1 MKWLFA
7 ILVALNIV
15 VFGITMVVLLNDK
28 QSDNATPAAA
38 PPVSTPVHELSTPA
52 TALAPAASAASAAS
66 LDWLQ
71 TGSRAGA
78 SEPKI
83 DENVIPNVPT
93 PEQLAV
99 KEKERVER
107 EKKLQAE
114 KLKKEREAQ
123 AKKNQVS
130 AQDYVPAQQSS
141 NQASCNRSASVTLP
155 EDDYHRIKG
164 LLGQWP
170 HAASRTVERREG
182 NAKKTVKYSVAVPI
196 QVDAQAQLSELSAKG
211 FSGTLSGGSIV
222 VGSYNDRA
230 AAQSTLGRVQAA
242 GFSAQLREQ
251 SSGGSEALSVSKMRV
266 VFGSVDEGGLQ
277 SIQKIVA
284 PYGSLQRSNC
294 R

>member
-1 MKWLFA
+1 M
-7 ILVALNIV
+7 
-15 VFGITMVVLLNDK
+15 
-28 QSDNATPAAA
+28 
-38 PPVSTPVHELSTPA
+38 
-52 TALAPAASAASAAS
+52 
-66 LDWLQ
+66 
-71 TGSRAGA
+71 
-78 SEPKI
+78 
-83 DENVIPNVPT
+83 
-93 PEQLAV
+93 
-99 KEKERVER
+99 
-107 EKKLQAE
+107 QAE

-222 VGSYNDRA
+222 VGSITTVPPRRIRWVGYKLLVLVLNCANSLPA
-230 AAQSTLGRVQAA
+230 AAKRSVYRKCGWYSAA
-242 GFSAQLREQ
+242 
-251 SSGGSEALSVSKMRV
+251 
-266 VFGSVDEGGLQ
+266 
-277 SIQKIVA
+277 
-284 PYGSLQRSNC
+284 
-294 R
+294 

>member
-15 VFGITMVVLLNDK
+15 VFGITMVILLDGK
-28 QSDNATPAAA
+28 RGGDSVQVQASA
-38 PPVSTPVHELSTPA
+38 PPVSAPVHELATPT
-52 TALAPAASAASAAS
+52 TALAPAASAAS
-66 LDWLQ
+66 LDWLK
-71 TGSRAGA
+71 TGSRAGVA
-78 SEPKI
+78 EPKI

-93 PEQLAV
+93 PEQLLA
-99 KEKERVER
+99 KEKERLER

-123 AKKNQVS
+123 AKKNEAS
-130 AQDYVPAQQSS
+130 AGDYVPAQS
-141 NQASCNRSASVTLP
+141 NQTACTRSASVTLP

-164 LLGQWP
+164 LLAQWP

-182 NAKKTVKYSVAVPI
+182 EAKKTVKYNVWTPI
-196 QVDAQAQLSELSAKG
+196 QVDAQAQLNELNEKG
-211 FSGTLSGGSIV
+211 FSGALSGGGIV
-222 VGSYNDRA
+222 VGTYNDRA
-230 AAQSTLGRVQAA
+230 AAQAMLGKLQAA

-251 SSGGSEALSVSKMRV
+251 SSGGSEALSVAKMRV
-266 VFGSVDEGGLQ
+266 VFGSVDESGLQ

-284 PYGSLQRSNC
+284 PYGKLQRANC